1 MVDMNRVRLGGF
13 AGIGAALLITLGWVV
28 GGLVQG
34 AGYSW
39 SRQEISDLGALTAQ
53 HPWVWNLADSVSGLL
68 ILVFAF
74 GLFPVVRSS
83 RAGRI
88 GAGLIAVVGLGSV
101 IDGVVREDCALS
113 TSEACQRLQDDP
125 GLSWHHQAHDIESV
139 IVVAALLAAPFVLA
153 RAFRQ
158 FEALRGL
165 RGYTLATGVAA
176 VAATAAYVPLYGNPG
191 GGIAQRVLI
200 LISMAWIAVIS
211 ISMLRSNPPTRTPSV

>member
-1 MVDMNRVRLGGF
+1 MDRVRLGGF
-13 AGIGAALLITLGWVV
+13 AGIGAASLITLGWIV

-53 HPWVWNLADSVSGLL
+53 HPWIWNLADSASGLL

-74 GLFPVVRSS
+74 GLFAVVRSS
-83 RAGRI
+83 RAGRV
-88 GAGLIAVVGLGSV
+88 GAGLLVAVGLGSV
-101 IDGVVREDCALS
+101 IDGVLREDCALS

-153 RAFRQ
+153 KAFRQ
-158 FEALRGL
+158 FDVLRGL
-165 RGYTLATGVAA
+165 RGYSLATGVAA
-176 VAATAAYVPLYGNPG
+176 AVATAAYVPLYGDPG

-200 LISMAWIAVIS
+200 LVSMAWIAVIS
-211 ISMLRSNPPTRTPSV
+211 IAMLRSSPATRTPSG